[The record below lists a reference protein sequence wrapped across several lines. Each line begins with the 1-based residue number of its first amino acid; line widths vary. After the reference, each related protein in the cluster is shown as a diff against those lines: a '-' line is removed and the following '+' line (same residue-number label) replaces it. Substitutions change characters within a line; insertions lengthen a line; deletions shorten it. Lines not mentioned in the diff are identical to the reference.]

1 MTNEV
6 INNSYYSKSNTS
18 NKISI
23 GVIDVNITD
32 SINVKLKLDD
42 VSVLNTIMGLDFIDF
57 YEWKNLI
64 LKYNLAILN
73 NKKFNSSE
81 SIFHFNNDEN
91 FDFHVDPWMEEKEI
105 FFLEDKNNENF
116 YKNFQKNFVGAYM
129 SAFHSFQEEEKS
141 IYDNV
146 NAMTSITYIDDNTIE
161 IKNDGVLVGIYDDKI
176 RLIVQALKKYLEKHY
191 HNTIEYMKQYTK
203 VEGVNVAEAQNFDDN
218 VDRVL
223 EFGKKEVVG
232 KADVMDLLRSFFP
245 DFKVVY

>member
-1 MTNEV
+1 
-6 INNSYYSKSNTS
+6 
-18 NKISI
+18 
-23 GVIDVNITD
+23 
-32 SINVKLKLDD
+32 
-42 VSVLNTIMGLDFIDF
+42 
-57 YEWKNLI
+57 
-64 LKYNLAILN
+64 
-73 NKKFNSSE
+73 
-81 SIFHFNNDEN
+81 
-91 FDFHVDPWMEEKEI
+91 
-105 FFLEDKNNENF
+105 
-116 YKNFQKNFVGAYM
+116 M